1 MEQNLEPRKKYIG
14 KLIYDKGEKKKGKW
28 RKHRLCNKQSWEN
41 MIATSKKKKNQMTH
55 TVHTHQLNICKRPE
69 YET

>member
-1 MEQNLEPRKKYIG
+1 MTKEK
-14 KLIYDKGEKKKGKW
+14 KKKGKW
-28 RKHRLCNKQSWEN
+28 RKHSLCNKQSWEN